1 MLTQILGEKKTVN
14 AQKTK
19 YALSS
24 EHNFCFPSGAQSIHE
39 LDASRKSCRPPW
51 RFWAGG
57 EDCTDQSEKVI
68 DSRELQAVCEQLGG
82 EKRRK
87 KPSTAWKTIRNCG
100 GRVGLVAAPVVPVQF
115 QRRPTVADRAGGPTR
130 RVVAGGKGTRP
141 QLKPAKTQFPFAGKR
156 YAVAEPRFSTVRS
169 SSTSF
174 LARYLNSSANI

>member
-1 MLTQILGEKKTVN
+1 MVKIPNLRSTYQKYGQYTRNMVKVPEIWSKYQKYCQHTRNMINIPEIWSTYQKYCHHTRSTVN
-14 AQKTK
+14 IPEIWSTYQKFGQHTRNK
-19 YALSS
+19 K
-24 EHNFCFPSGAQSIHE
+24 ESGAQSIHE

-100 GRVGLVAAPVVPVQF
+100 GTGGPGGCPS
-115 QRRPTVADRAGGPTR
+115 RAGTIPEE
-130 RVVAGGKGTRP
+130 AD
-141 QLKPAKTQFPFAGKR
+141 
-156 YAVAEPRFSTVRS
+156 SC
-169 SSTSF
+169 
-174 LARYLNSSANI
+174 